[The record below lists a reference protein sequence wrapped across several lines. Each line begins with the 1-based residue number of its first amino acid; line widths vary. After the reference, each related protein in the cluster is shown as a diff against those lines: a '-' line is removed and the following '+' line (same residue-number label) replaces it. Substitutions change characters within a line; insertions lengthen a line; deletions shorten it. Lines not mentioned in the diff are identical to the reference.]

1 LDVTGQSTN
10 PTLTYERRLWA
21 QGFRRV
27 AGLDEVGRGAWAG
40 PVVAAA
46 VILPPGKP
54 ELGSKLAGVR
64 DSKLLSPPQREALLD
79 LIGQHAEALGVGAV
93 PSGIID
99 AIGIVAA
106 TRRAM
111 ALALHSLARPADHL
125 LVDHLTLPD
134 LPLAQISMPK
144 GDLRVLSIAAAS
156 IVAKVCRDRLMDR
169 YESLF
174 PGYGLVRN
182 KGYGTAEHRAGLK
195 ALGPS
200 AIHRFSYAPL
210 QVLRR
215 YSFPAPEGAA
225 DSAIG

>member
-1 LDVTGQSTN
+1 MEATSQRRK
-10 PTLTYERRLWA
+10 PTLAYERRLWA

-46 VILPPGKP
+46 VILPPSGP
-54 ELGSKLAGVR
+54 ELDGHLAGVR
-64 DSKLLSPPQREALLD
+64 DSKLLSPSQREVLLD

-99 AIGIVAA
+99 EIGIVAA

-111 ALALHSLARPADHL
+111 ALALHSLAWPADHL
-125 LVDHLTLPD
+125 LIDYLTLPD
-134 LPLAQISMPK
+134 LPLAQMSMAK
-144 GDLRVLSIAAAS
+144 GDLEVLSIAAAS

-169 YESLF
+169 YEPLF
-174 PGYGLVRN
+174 PGYGLIRN
-182 KGYGTAEHRAGLK
+182 KGYGTPEHQAGLQ

-200 AIHRFSYAPL
+200 AIHRFSFAPL
-210 QVLRR
+210 QALR
-215 YSFPAPEGAA
+215 P
-225 DSAIG
+225 